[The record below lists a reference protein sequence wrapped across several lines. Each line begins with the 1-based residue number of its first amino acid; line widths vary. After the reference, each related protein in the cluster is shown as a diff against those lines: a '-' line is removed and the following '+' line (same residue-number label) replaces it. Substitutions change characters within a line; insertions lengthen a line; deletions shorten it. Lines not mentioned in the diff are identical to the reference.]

1 MWTFNFCSLKCT
13 SFLFAGAVQVPALPP
28 DTGEMVEG
36 ELWIGEVE
44 DLVILT
50 ALGQL

>member
-1 MWTFNFCSLKCT
+1 MKEVRHWGCAFVGYVF
-13 SFLFAGAVQVPALPP
+13 ALPP